1 MLRDGRQGS
10 TAGRK
15 ASMTLFEALQDIGK
29 GRIADVHGTY
39 ELIALAR
46 GVYTFHFWETGEDLV
61 ITLSE
66 TPAENAIAIKKQFSA
81 YCRQNHVEHVTRSS
95 YHK

>member
-1 MLRDGRQGS
+1 
-10 TAGRK
+10 
-15 ASMTLFEALQDIGK
+15 MTLFEALQDMGK
-29 GRIADVHGTY
+29 GRIIDTGCDY

-66 TPAENAIAIKKQFSA
+66 TPAENARAIKKQFSA
-81 YCRQNHVEHVTRSS
+81 YCRQNHVEHVTKAT